1 MLVGKLE
8 LTVALKVAPEK
19 VLIKCLYLLNKAK
32 LLCKICNILNVEVL
46 LDRTM
51 KGNSHVS
58 GQT

>member
-8 LTVALKVAPEK
+8 LTVASKVAPEI

-32 LLCKICNILNVEVL
+32 LLGKIFNILNLEVL
-46 LDRTM
+46 LDRTVER
-51 KGNSHVS
+51 NSHVS